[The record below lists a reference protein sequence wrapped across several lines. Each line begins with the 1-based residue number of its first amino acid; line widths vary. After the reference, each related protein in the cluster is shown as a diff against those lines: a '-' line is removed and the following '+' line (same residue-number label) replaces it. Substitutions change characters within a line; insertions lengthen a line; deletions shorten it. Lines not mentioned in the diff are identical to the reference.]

1 MNHEYFM
8 REALVEARLA
18 YELGETPVGAVV
30 VRHNLVIARGHN
42 FRENGLDPT
51 AHAEVLALR
60 QASQVLGGWR
70 LLDCTLYVTL
80 EPCLMCAGAM
90 VLARLPHLVF
100 GAHDPKAG
108 VVGSVMDVLRHNK
121 FNHQVAVVDG
131 VLAKECG
138 SLLKDFFSNL
148 RQRK

>member
-60 QASQVLGGWR
+60 HASQVLGGWR

-108 VVGSVMDVLRHNK
+108 VVGSVMNVLRDNK

-131 VLAKECG
+131 VLAEECG